1 MLEIINISKQYKQ
14 TLVLDQCSL
23 CAKPFQI
30 IGILGLNGC
39 GKTTLFKIIMGL
51 IPASSGEVLLDK
63 QALDTHL
70 VGYMPE
76 QRSLYLDLR
85 VFDYAMFIGH
95 LKGLTDDFIYS
106 QLSNLLNLM
115 KIEHYMYTKIR
126 ILSKGN
132 QQRVQFVCACLHN
145 PSILILDE
153 PFNGLDYHSQIDFMK
168 MLKEWAKQGKTILIS
183 SHQLNLMD
191 DLCDEVL
198 ILKEGKTILSGS
210 ISMIRNNHQHYRVSV
225 NSDSRWKEMDI
236 PYIAINALIERVQ
249 FEFNTLKHAKKAVQ
263 YFNKDNSVYRL
274 ELSMVPLS
282 ELVKV

>member
-23 CAKPFQI
+23 CAKPYQI
-30 IGILGLNGC
+30 IGVLGLNGC

-51 IPASSGEVLLDK
+51 IPASHGEILLDK

-76 QRSLYLDLR
+76 QRSLYLDLS
-85 VFDYAMFIGH
+85 VFNYAMFIGH
-95 LKGLTDDFIYS
+95 LKGLTDNFIYN
-106 QLSNLLNLM
+106 QLTDLLTLF
-115 KIEHYMYTKIR
+115 KIDHYMYTKIR

-132 QQRVQFVCACLHN
+132 QQRIQFICACLHN

-153 PFNGLDYHSQIDFMK
+153 PFNGLDYNSQLDFMK
-168 MLKEWAKQGKTILIS
+168 MLKLWAKQGKTILIS

-198 ILKEGKTILSGS
+198 ILKEGKTILRGS
-210 ISMIRNNHQHYRVSV
+210 IAMIRNTHQQYRVTV
-225 NSDSRWKEMDI
+225 NSDSRWKEMEI
-236 PYIAINALIERVQ
+236 SYVSINALIERVQ
-249 FEFNTLKHAKKAVQ
+249 FEFSTLKNAKRAIQ
-263 YFNKDNSVYRL
+263 YFNKDTSVYRL

-282 ELVKV
+282 ELVKL

>member
-1 MLEIINISKQYKQ
+1 MLEIINISKQYKK

-23 CAKPFQI
+23 CAKPYQI
-30 IGILGLNGC
+30 IGVLGLNGC

-51 IPASSGEVLLDK
+51 ISASNGEVLLDK
-63 QALDTHL
+63 QTLDTHL

-76 QRSLYLDLR
+76 QRSLYLDLS
-85 VFDYAMFIGH
+85 VFNYAMFIGH
-95 LKGLTDDFIYS
+95 LKGLSDDFIYS
-106 QLSNLLNLM
+106 QLSDLLNLF
-115 KIEHYMYTKIR
+115 KIEHYKHTKIR

-132 QQRVQFVCACLHN
+132 QQRIQFICACLHN

-153 PFNGLDYHSQIDFMK
+153 PFNGLDYHSQLDFMK
-168 MLKEWAKQGKTILIS
+168 MLKLWAKQGKTILIS

-210 ISMIRNNHQHYRVSV
+210 IAMIRNTHQQYRVSV
-225 NSDSRWKEMDI
+225 NSDSRWKEMEI
-236 PYIAINALIERVQ
+236 PYVSINALIERVQ
-249 FEFNTLKHAKKAVQ
+249 FEFNTLKNAKRAIQ
-263 YFNKDNSVYRL
+263 YFNKDTSVYRL

-282 ELVKV
+282 ELVKL